1 MTKIIAGGCSF
12 TLGNELSDDIDG
24 KTPSKNTWAYGL
36 AQTKAQYGEPEY
48 VCAARSGLGNDAI
61 ARRTFRAISQN
72 PDVRGVVVMWSFTSR
87 YDWAMPRH
95 RFLEDKRWTS
105 ISPWDTEV
113 GDAEAMKTMQGSE
126 TQQEQWKTRQN
137 NMEESGVKPFAEAI
151 YKYAANQYHEIYLSW
166 KSIIWLQNLM

>member
-95 RFLEDKRWTS
+95 KFLEDKR
-105 ISPWDTEV
+105 
-113 GDAEAMKTMQGSE
+113 
-126 TQQEQWKTRQN
+126 
-137 NMEESGVKPFAEAI
+137 
-151 YKYAANQYHEIYLSW
+151 
-166 KSIIWLQNLM
+166 